1 MSACD
6 NITFFFRPRFKCQLL
21 STLRS
26 FSVNLLRVSLCQ
38 HYILLFVDP
47 FSVLAFD
54 NVTFFLHTRF
64 ALSICP
70 LHTVSASTFCVSAF
84 VHIMFFVRTRVFM
97 AALVLIMFFLC
108 PRFLCLCQHCII
120 LYVHVL
126 HVHFVR
132 VTLFLCP
139 VSTFCMAA
147 FLHIKLELHNSL
159 EASLTV
165 SMSKFEYF
173 PNRALLLQSRCII
186 IMAFER
192 HFLRE
197 Q

>member
-21 STLRS
+21 STSRS

-70 LHTVSASTFCVSAF
+70 LQTVSASTFCVSAF
-84 VHIMFFVRTRVFM
+84 VHIIFFCPYTCFHGSLGPYYVLSMSTFLVSLSTLHYFVRPCF
-97 AALVLIMFFLC
+97 ACPLC
-108 PRFLCLCQHCII
+108 PRNALSMSC
-120 LYVHVL
+120 VHVL
-126 HVHFVR
+126 HG
-132 VTLFLCP
+132 
-139 VSTFCMAA
+139 
-147 FLHIKLELHNSL
+147 SL
-159 EASLTV
+159 PP
-165 SMSKFEYF
+165 Y
-173 PNRALLLQSRCII
+173 
-186 IMAFER
+186 
-192 HFLRE
+192 
-197 Q
+197 